1 MFYLGAHSGVVG
13 HIFLPLNKGLVVRY
27 LVHGSFVQ
35 LAEIV
40 GVLLKVLLQ
49 VLVEILLCYPRLIQ
63 TQVESV
69 HIRPLQHSA
78 VLIKN
83 KKVSLSTH
91 LKRGRERKTNSKKL
105 GLGGGGGRTYSDKLI
120 GGFHH
125 ESGVHCTHVELL
137 HKDGL
142 LLVSVSSLLISNLQ
156 RVLVGL
162 VSVVEE
168 HVVLQL
174 RLGVVGLHV
183 LVLRSA
189 LVVFVAVVVASGMR
203 AMFGP
208 GPTTQPAEFKSAS
221 TGVPTAC
228 HVHTT
233 TYRYH

>member
-49 VLVEILLCYPRLIQ
+49 VLVEILLCCSRFIQ

-78 VLIKN
+78 VLIRINKN

-105 GLGGGGGRTYSDKLI
+105 GLGGGGEERTA
-120 GGFHH
+120 
-125 ESGVHCTHVELL
+125 
-137 HKDGL
+137 
-142 LLVSVSSLLISNLQ
+142 IS
-156 RVLVGL
+156 
-162 VSVVEE
+162 
-168 HVVLQL
+168 
-174 RLGVVGLHV
+174 
-183 LVLRSA
+183 
-189 LVVFVAVVVASGMR
+189 
-203 AMFGP
+203 
-208 GPTTQPAEFKSAS
+208 
-221 TGVPTAC
+221 
-228 HVHTT
+228 
-233 TYRYH
+233 